1 MPPRTEFCPLE
12 VQLLTALCRDI
23 VDSEHCSGDVN
34 KMLLGSFVEEY
45 DLFDDDEPAPMFSI
59 AELDAGPL
67 TESPSQQ
74 PIGYFPTSSNA
85 ETGLFEM
92 PTRRSM
98 GPQVQ
103 RNMSTARLQREPS
116 TRSSTG
122 VQREP
127 STRSSRHSYQIR

>member
-1 MPPRTEFCPLE
+1 M
-12 VQLLTALCRDI
+12 QLLTALCRDI

-45 DLFDDDEPAPMFSI
+45 DLFDDDELAPMSPV

-67 TESPSQQ
+67 TESPFQLTN
-74 PIGYFPTSSNA
+74 GYFPTSSNA

-92 PTRRSM
+92 PTRRSIA
-98 GPQVQ
+98 PQMQ
-103 RNMSTARLQREPS
+103 RNIPTARLQREPS

-122 VQREP
+122 LHQEP